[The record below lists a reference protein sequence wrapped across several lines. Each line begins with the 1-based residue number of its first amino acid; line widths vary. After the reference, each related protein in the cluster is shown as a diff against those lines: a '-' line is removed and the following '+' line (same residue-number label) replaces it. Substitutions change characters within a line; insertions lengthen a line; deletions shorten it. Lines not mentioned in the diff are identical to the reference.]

1 MNIILFSEKPSLIPL
16 EDERAKHILSVLRL
30 KVGDSFKAGIINSS
44 ALKCKIDCID
54 DKGIHVTSEE
64 GEDLSELYPITL
76 LLAEVRPIS
85 MRRIFREAVS
95 LGVGK
100 IMLVISDLG
109 EKSYSDATLYKSGEY
124 KNIMIDGAMQ
134 SGFSGLSEVSF
145 YSSVDDAL
153 KDVKEDNRILL
164 DNVVAKDHLSSF
176 TLKGSSVL
184 AIGPERGWTDR
195 ERSLMLSNGFK
206 PALLGKRILRTET
219 AVVSA
224 ISVAL
229 TRIEDK

>member
-1 MNIILFSEKPSLIPL
+1 
-16 EDERAKHILSVLRL
+16 
-30 KVGDSFKAGIINSS
+30 
-44 ALKCKIDCID
+44 
-54 DKGIHVTSEE
+54 
-64 GEDLSELYPITL
+64 
-76 LLAEVRPIS
+76 
-85 MRRIFREAVS
+85 
-95 LGVGK
+95 
-100 IMLVISDLG
+100 MLVISDLG

-164 DNVVAKDHLSSF
+164 DNVVAKDYLSSF